1 MPAPAAAGAV
11 LAGAGA
17 LLSILVPALAAEG
30 GRSRRI
36 AAAAGA
42 VLLLAG
48 GGAVAAGAGPGAA
61 AAALLPLAGFAVLL
75 AGAARAL
82 RALRAPRAAA
92 GGLAALLGAG
102 LLVLPFLGDP
112 LVEPGGAGRSS
123 PAAVRVL
130 LGGSPAAASIGGGLG
145 VDLLRTPR
153 AYGGAS
159 GGGLSRI
166 GAFYAYDY
174 PGPAASAAGMA
185 VAGILLLAGAGVAR
199 APAGK

>member
-48 GGAVAAGAGPGAA
+48 GGAVAAGAGPG
-61 AAALLPLAGFAVLL
+61 P
-75 AGAARAL
+75 AARAL

-145 VDLLRTPR
+145 VDPR
-153 AYGGAS
+153 RPPRAS
-159 GGGLSRI
+159 GGAAGGGLPRI

-174 PGPAASAAGMA
+174 PGPAAVAAGMA